1 MEEIVQ
7 ELQKISEVFLQNQ
20 NPVWLSYLSSL
31 GPLILTGIS
40 VFIAYK
46 QHKQNQNLQ
55 KQIANRDSANLFRQN
70 VLEIYNAYFNGL
82 RVVYLA
88 IGDVANIFSTKQS
101 LQQWTY
107 ELQKAYETL
116 SCSYNQAK
124 LMFDDAQ
131 LLQSLK
137 NSFDRFNDLY
147 NRVNQYYNS
156 GLAFSA
162 IEKAWSVIDYEYGI
176 KNSDYGTLLKNITAM
191 EEFLKLCDNRHTQD
205 IRKLMEAFESSMKDE
220 NFDKYFKK
228 YILINQL

>member
-7 ELQKISEVFLQNQ
+7 ELRKISEVFLQNQ

-70 VLEIYNAYFNGL
+70 VLEVYNAYFNGL

-88 IGDVANIFSTKQS
+88 IGNIANIFSTKQS
-101 LQQWTY
+101 LQQWTC
-107 ELQKAYETL
+107 ELQKAYDTINF
-116 SCSYNQAK
+116 SYNQAK

-131 LLQSLK
+131 LLRSLETSLK
-137 NSFDRFNDLY
+137 RFNDLY
-147 NRVNQYYNS
+147 IRVEQYYNS

-205 IRKLMEAFESSMKDE
+205 IRKLMEAFEASMEDE

-228 YILINQL
+228 YIRINPL